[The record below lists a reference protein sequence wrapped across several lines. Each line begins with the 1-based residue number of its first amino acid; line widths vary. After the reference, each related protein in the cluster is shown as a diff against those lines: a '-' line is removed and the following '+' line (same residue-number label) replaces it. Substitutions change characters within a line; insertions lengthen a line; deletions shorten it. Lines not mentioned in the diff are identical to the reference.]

1 MTETVKR
8 IPRQRGGQPENQN
21 AYKHG
26 RFTARAKAE
35 RAWVRWLIR
44 QSRAQIK
51 VTREL
56 ADHHDGGRAPA
67 GLAGAS
73 ASDPHPATTRSK
85 GPKLAE
91 ADLERRAAA

>member
-8 IPRQRGGQPENQN
+8 MPRRRGGQPENQN

-35 RAWVRWLIR
+35 RASIRWLLR
-44 QSRAQIK
+44 QSKAHIK

-56 ADHHDGGRAPA
+56 TA
-67 GLAGAS
+67 
-73 ASDPHPATTRSK
+73 
-85 GPKLAE
+85 
-91 ADLERRAAA
+91 